1 MELLAQSDLLWTQGQ
16 ALLVALVIVGV
27 MIAAIVLKGSHSS
40 SEANAN
46 STKSIPSDQKV
57 ARRVWA
63 ALLLPNAVMHGC
75 GGILLVMSPQ
85 FVIADGHGG
94 AAAGA
99 IVGCF
104 GAGLLTAN
112 LLGFKICQMF
122 SPRSMCFIASIV
134 GLVGVVLGGLLPMYT
149 AEPVYGLAGTACLV
163 GFAQSLHVVARTV
176 YQAEAVKTGQAFVSG
191 WVSASN
197 VVGVGTAALISSFV
211 NVTKYITLAALC
223 GSGLLLYCFLALMLM
238 GSAGKTTG
246 KASAEKVS
254 RGTTWCS
261 AQFFKVCFLIFA
273 TGLAREAQKFLI
285 PLVAAEQGI
294 SATMVGQVAFVS
306 QMESMVAAP
315 VGGFLMEALG
325 VVPVVFISLLLS
337 AMGIQCLCVN
347 GLAFYVHGASLL
359 GLGCGLSAG
368 SAIALSILHAP
379 EGVEGQR
386 RAFMNGCRFCN
397 SLADLLLPVAFG
409 SLSSAFSVLVA
420 GSSLTVST
428 LVAVC
433 IGLFLFP
440 LKLMSEGFAST
451 KVRTTEASSTSTQY
465 SFTLLSV

>member
-1 MELLAQSDLLWTQGQ
+1 MPGGLCSILACGGQDRVPSRGSEDRPSICFRMGQCLQRCGCWNRRPHQQLCQCNKVHHPSGALWFGF
-16 ALLVALVIVGV
+16 V
-27 MIAAIVLKGSHSS
+27 
-40 SEANAN
+40 
-46 STKSIPSDQKV
+46 
-57 ARRVWA
+57 
-63 ALLLPNAVMHGC
+63 ALLL
-75 GGILLVMSPQ
+75 L
-85 FVIADGHGG
+85 
-94 AAAGA
+94 
-99 IVGCF
+99 
-104 GAGLLTAN
+104 GLDAN
-112 LLGFKICQMF
+112 
-122 SPRSMCFIASIV
+122 
-134 GLVGVVLGGLLPMYT
+134 
-149 AEPVYGLAGTACLV
+149 
-163 GFAQSLHVVARTV
+163 
-176 YQAEAVKTGQAFVSG
+176 
-191 WVSASN
+191 
-197 VVGVGTAALISSFV
+197 
-211 NVTKYITLAALC
+211 
-223 GSGLLLYCFLALMLM
+223 

-294 SATMVGQVAFVS
+294 SATIVGQVAFVS

-325 VVPVVFISLLLS
+325 VVPVVFVSLLLS

-451 KVRTTEASSTSTQY
+451 KVPSMDFVVSVEGGRCLHTDRAGGHQSALRTKEDSHYLHGGHTRDHETGHG
-465 SFTLLSV
+465 